1 MPFTKYEIELVRMK
15 LSKLKSKSV
24 VVIERSL
31 RKKINRYRS
40 DGLGNQNHPKNGFK
54 TSWTR
59 PFFIFCQNFSIFL
72 SVFTL
77 KKKAK
82 NEEKPCST
90 CLLKNTLLHG
100 TSKTRNPCFR
110 YLIRH

>member
-1 MPFTKYEIELVRMK
+1 ME

-24 VVIERSL
+24 VVIERTL
-31 RKKINRYRS
+31 GKKINRYRS

-77 KKKAK
+77 KKKWQK
-82 NEEKPCST
+82 MKKSLVKPAI
-90 CLLKNTLLHG
+90 
-100 TSKTRNPCFR
+100 NPFFGF
-110 YLIRH
+110 L